1 MGCQQRTE
9 NPYHWSVNLLALY
22 ASITI
27 CKRYQSRTT
36 AGCEVACEFSSEEV
50 QRSCVDQGRGCQLLL
65 FASERISFRMLTV
78 KGIAWKTTKIQ
89 ICVGVHVDVYDF
101 ALIRVSALSGQL
113 NVNTLY
119 RQNILSL
126 CLLTFLF
133 WPQGLCIV
141 RQPGFG
147 QALNCA
153 SAYFLQLILS
163 SCALHHLKH

>member
-1 MGCQQRTE
+1 MQFASRPELSCFSSGRDQNC
-9 NPYHWSVNLLALY
+9 LASSRE
-22 ASITI
+22 ARQFRATVTI
-27 CKRYQSRTT
+27 WKKMCGSRTWLL
-36 AGCEVACEFSSEEV
+36 
-50 QRSCVDQGRGCQLLL
+50 LLL
-65 FASERISFRMLTV
+65 FASERISFRMVTV
-78 KGIAWKTTKIQ
+78 KGIAWKTTKIR
-89 ICVGVHVDVYDF
+89 ICKGIHVDVYDF

-126 CLLTFLF
+126 CWLTFLF
-133 WPQGLCIV
+133 WLQGLCSV